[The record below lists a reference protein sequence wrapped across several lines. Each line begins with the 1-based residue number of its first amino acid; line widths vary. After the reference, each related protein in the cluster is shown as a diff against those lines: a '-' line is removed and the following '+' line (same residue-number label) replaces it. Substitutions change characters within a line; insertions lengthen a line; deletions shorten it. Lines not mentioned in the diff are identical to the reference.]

1 MIDTYKM
8 NDTDREN
15 VARVIANRTVD
26 LSFASTSVMIKL
38 DDGKRIT
45 FRWSNMI
52 EVNEYCELR
61 KETLIEGI
69 EESNVS
75 LVYSALLETAPG
87 ELTKRYFNI

>member
-8 NDTDREN
+8 TDAQYNLVGRT
-15 VARVIANRTVD
+15 IANHATD

-45 FRWSNMI
+45 FRWSNKI
-52 EVNEYCELR
+52 EVDEYVEAC
-61 KETLIEGI
+61 KQTLIEGI

-75 LVYSALLETAPG
+75 LVVSALLETAPG